1 MEKKVLH
8 LIPLFL
14 SILFLTI
21 IRLLSIRVLVLWN
34 NSAYLLAIMIIH
46 LMVVI
51 VINSMAPHKY
61 FDATANKAKQAGF
74 ELLWAVLGAFSS
86 STTYIQFMKVRRNE
100 VTWPQHLC

>member
-34 NSAYLLAIMIIH
+34 NSAYLLTVMIIH
-46 LMVVI
+46 LVV
-51 VINSMAPHKY
+51 VLAMNSVAAIKY
-61 FDATANKAKQAGF
+61 FDATANKFKEAAF
-74 ELLWAVLGAFSS
+74 EILWAVLSALSS
-86 STTYIQFMKVRRNE
+86 STTYIQFTKVRRHE
-100 VTWPQHLC
+100 VTWPQHL